1 VSGGSGL
8 RQAREVKRGQERE
21 CGAGRWGGDLQL
33 VHHDIAHGDEVD
45 GDIDGDEKSL
55 QIADLHL
62 REDHIDCAEDE
73 RGEGRGGAVP
83 NIKGIR

>member
-1 VSGGSGL
+1 
-8 RQAREVKRGQERE
+8 
-21 CGAGRWGGDLQL
+21 
-33 VHHDIAHGDEVD
+33 VHHDVAHGDEVD

-73 RGEGRGGAVP
+73 RGEGRGRTKH
-83 NIKGIR
+83 KGDQIDQQIHTTNEGNRSKDRQRQVSE

>member
-1 VSGGSGL
+1 
-8 RQAREVKRGQERE
+8 
-21 CGAGRWGGDLQL
+21 
-33 VHHDIAHGDEVD
+33 VHNDIAHGDEVD